1 MKPRSFVVYACLLI
15 VVRAPYPS
23 SGWAEDLSAL
33 TLLRDASNNAS
44 HIADDTVKRSAL
56 LDILRVQQ
64 KIGDEAGA
72 MKTAELEPLPGN
84 KDNAWVT
91 VVEIQASKGNITG
104 AEQTLARISEQI
116 ARANALSH
124 IAIAYAAGGDIQRA
138 LQLSAEIPEN
148 YAARGAALYRIA
160 EIQAKNGDV
169 PAALR
174 TVQDVW
180 RANPYSL
187 IPLMQLHL
195 ATGSPDE
202 AVQLT
207 ELTEDHGFK
216 SYLLWAVTMAEK
228 NRMRQLN
235 VAATIPVRG
244 VKALTY
250 KDIAHRQLA
259 EGDVQGC
266 LDSLSIATQE
276 APAVYNIYARADL
289 QWRIATLYARAHDI
303 TQSRKVALTIELEGH
318 RNFALREI
326 VGVQAQ
332 AQDYEGALQTALL
345 GKGDDSLMDYA
356 LSRIAERQVAV
367 ETLDRAMETIAK
379 IKSDEART
387 TAYASVAA
395 SAAEAGKITH
405 ALTLIQVHQQAIA
418 EARVFVETAEAL
430 DSLRTGDAR
439 AMKLFSQLHSF
450 SHATAHTL
458 SRIALS
464 RADHGALQEAL
475 GYALLIPEHDTES
488 GETFKWLAFN
498 QTKHGDVDGVVRWI
512 TAAEFPSHKAFA
524 LVGVAS
530 ALITKDTR

>member
-1 MKPRSFVVYACLLI
+1 MKPRWLVAYACLLL
-15 VVRAPYPS
+15 VVRASHPS
-23 SGWAEDLSAL
+23 TGWAEDRSAL
-33 TLLRDASNNAS
+33 TLLRDASNNAAR
-44 HIADDTVKRSAL
+44 IADDTVKRSAL
-56 LDILRVQQ
+56 LDILRAQQ

-104 AEQTLARISEQI
+104 AEQTRARISQHI

-124 IAIAYAAGGDIQRA
+124 IAIAYAARGDIQRA
-138 LQLSAEIPEN
+138 LELSAEISEN
-148 YAARGAALYRIA
+148 YAARGTALYRIA

-174 TVQDVW
+174 TVKDEW

-187 IPLMQLHL
+187 IPLMQVQL
-195 ATGSPDE
+195 AARSSDD
-202 AVQLT
+202 AVQLA
-207 ELTEDHGFK
+207 ELTDDQGFK

-228 NRMRQLN
+228 NRMRQLD

-244 VKALTY
+244 VKALAY

-266 LDSLSIATQE
+266 LNSLTVATEE
-276 APAVYNIYARADL
+276 APAVYNMYARADL
-289 QWRIATLYARAHDI
+289 QWRIAALYARADDI
-303 TQSRKVALTIELEGH
+303 PRSRKVALTIEQEGH

-326 VGVQAQ
+326 LGIQAQ
-332 AQDYEGALQTALL
+332 ARDYEGALQTALL

-367 ETLDRAMETIAK
+367 ETLDKTMETITK
-379 IKSDEART
+379 IKSNEART

-405 ALTLIQVHQQAIA
+405 ALTLIQIHQQAIA

-475 GYALLIPEHDTES
+475 GYALLIPEEDTES

-498 QTKHGDVDGVVRWI
+498 QAKHGDVDGVLRWV

>member
-1 MKPRSFVVYACLLI
+1 MKPRWLVVYACLLV
-15 VVRAPYPS
+15 VVRASHPS
-23 SGWAEDLSAL
+23 TGWAEDRSAL
-33 TLLRDASNNAS
+33 TLLRDASNNAA

-56 LDILRVQQ
+56 LDVLRAQQ

-104 AEQTLARISEQI
+104 AEQTRARISQHI
-116 ARANALSH
+116 ARANASAH
-124 IAIAYAAGGDIQRA
+124 IAIAYAAGGDIPKA
-138 LQLSAEIPEN
+138 LQLSADIPEN
-148 YAARGAALYRIA
+148 YASRGTALYRIA
-160 EIQAKNGDV
+160 EIQAKSGDV

-174 TVQDVW
+174 TVKDEW

-187 IPLMQLHL
+187 IPLMQVQL
-195 ATGSPDE
+195 AAGSSDE

-207 ELTEDHGFK
+207 ELTEDQGFK

-266 LDSLSIATQE
+266 LSSLTIATQE

-289 QWRIATLYARAHDI
+289 KWRIATLYARALDI
-303 TQSRKVALTIELEGH
+303 TQSRKVALTIEQEGH
-318 RNFALREI
+318 RNSALQEI
-326 VGVQAQ
+326 IGIQAQ
-332 AQDYEGALQTALL
+332 GQDYEGALQTALL
-345 GKGDDSLMDYA
+345 GKGDDSLIDYA

-367 ETLDRAMETIAK
+367 GTLDQGMETIRQ
-379 IKSDEART
+379 IESDEART

-395 SAAEAGKITH
+395 AAAEAGKITH
-405 ALTLIQVHQQAIA
+405 ALTLIQAHHQAIA

-439 AMKLFSQLHSF
+439 AMKFYSQLHSF
-450 SHATAHTL
+450 SRATAHTL

-464 RADHGALQEAL
+464 LADHGALQEAL
-475 GYALLIPEHDTES
+475 GYALLIPEEDTES
-488 GETFKWLAFN
+488 GETFKRLAFN
-498 QTKHGDVDGVVRWI
+498 QAKHGDVDGVLRWI

-530 ALITKDTR
+530 ALITKDTK